1 MKKSKL
7 VSARAVSCG
16 TAYQVT
22 TRVYHPFSYYVE
34 NGADLDDSHTRDL
47 AGLMYDDPEDIDA
60 GLPADGLCDP
70 HIGFDDMVEELGVIR
85 AKNLEAAAGVPS
97 PGNDSESQ

>member
-1 MKKSKL
+1 MKNSKL

-16 TAYQVT
+16 TAYKTV

-34 NGADLDDSHTRDL
+34 NGADIDGSHTRDI

-70 HIGFDDMVEELGVIR
+70 HVGFDDIVEELGVIR
-85 AKNLEAAAGVPS
+85 AKNLDAAAGVPS
-97 PGNDSESQ
+97 PVDGSEGQ

>member
-7 VSARAVSCG
+7 VSACAVSCG

-34 NGADLDDSHTRDL
+34 NGADLDGSQTRDV

-70 HIGFDDMVEELGVIR
+70 HVGFDDIVEELGVIR

-97 PGNDSESQ
+97 PGEGSDGQ